1 MKHDLQHGPQ
11 HGQKDDPEAI
21 AAALRSVRDYIRHAV
36 SRFNDAGLEYGHGT
50 GNAFDEAVFMV
61 LEALHLPIDTLDPW
75 WDARLTMAERRRVL
89 DLIDARVTTRKP
101 ASYLLNKAYLQGIP
115 FYVDERVIVPRSF
128 IAEIL
133 CDDDCFSPVV
143 DAAAVGSVLDLCTGS
158 GCLAILAAY
167 LFPQAQIDAVDLSH
181 DALEVARRNI
191 ADHGFE
197 DRVQLFAGDLFAPL
211 AGRRYDLILSNPPYV
226 DAGEMADLPPEYVHE
241 PAMALAGGDD
251 GLDLVRRIL
260 DQAPAHLTAE
270 GGLLCEIGTGRERL
284 EAGRPDLPF
293 LWLDTAESNG
303 EVFWLARA
311 DMPEKP

>member
-1 MKHDLQHGPQ
+1 MMSDTKTTQTASADEICSTLS
-11 HGQKDDPEAI
+11 
-21 AAALRSVRDYIRHAV
+21 SVRDYIRYAV
-36 SRFNDAGLEYGHGT
+36 SRFSAAGLDYGHGT

-61 LEALHLPIDTLDPW
+61 LEGLHLPVDTLDPW
-75 WDARLTMAERRRVL
+75 WDARLTPGERQRL
-89 DLIDARVTTRKP
+89 FSLIDVRVVTRKP
-101 ASYLLNKAYLQGIP
+101 AAYLLNKTYLQGIP

-133 CDDDCFSPVV
+133 CDDACFSPVV
-143 DAAAVGSVLDLCTGS
+143 EAENITRVLDLCTGS

-167 LFPQAQIDAVDLSH
+167 LFPQAQVDAVDLSH
-181 DALEVARRNI
+181 DALEVARRNV
-191 ADHGFE
+191 ADHGLE

-211 AGRRYDLILSNPPYV
+211 AGRRYDLIISNPPYV
-226 DAGEMADLPPEYVHE
+226 DAGEMAALPPEYAHE

-270 GGLLCEIGTGRERL
+270 GGLICEIGTGRERL
-284 EAGRPDLPF
+284 EASRPDLPF
-293 LWLDTAESNG
+293 MWLDTAESNG

>member
-1 MKHDLQHGPQ
+1 MMSDTKIYQ
-11 HGQKDDPEAI
+11 
-21 AAALRSVRDYIRHAV
+21 AASADEICSALSSVRDYIRYAV
-36 SRFNDAGLEYGHGT
+36 SRFTAAGLDYGHGT

-61 LEALHLPIDTLDPW
+61 LEGLHLPVDTLDPW
-75 WDARLTMAERRRVL
+75 WDARLTPGERQRL
-89 DLIDARVTTRKP
+89 FSLIDARVATRKP
-101 ASYLLNKAYLQGIP
+101 AAYLLNKTYLQGIP

-143 DAAAVGSVLDLCTGS
+143 DAENITRVLDLCTGS

-167 LFPQAQIDAVDLSH
+167 LFPQAQVDAVDLSH
-181 DALEVARRNI
+181 DALEVARRNV
-191 ADHGFE
+191 ADHGLE

-211 AGRRYDLILSNPPYV
+211 AGRRYDLIISNPPYV
-226 DAGEMADLPPEYVHE
+226 DAGEMAALSPEYAHE

-270 GGLLCEIGTGRERL
+270 GGLICEIGTGRERL
-284 EAGRPDLPF
+284 EASRPDLPF
-293 LWLDTAESNG
+293 MWLDTAESNG

>member
-1 MKHDLQHGPQ
+1 MMSDTKIYQ
-11 HGQKDDPEAI
+11 
-21 AAALRSVRDYIRHAV
+21 AASADEICSALSSVRDYIRYAV
-36 SRFNDAGLEYGHGT
+36 SRFTAAGLDYGHGT

-61 LEALHLPIDTLDPW
+61 LEGLHLPVDTLDPW
-75 WDARLTMAERRRVL
+75 WDARLTPGERQRL
-89 DLIDARVTTRKP
+89 FSLIDARVATRKP
-101 ASYLLNKAYLQGIP
+101 AAYLLNKTYLQGIP

-143 DAAAVGSVLDLCTGS
+143 DAENITRVLDLCTGS

-167 LFPQAQIDAVDLSH
+167 LFPQAQVDAIDLSH
-181 DALEVARRNI
+181 DALDVARRNV
-191 ADHGFE
+191 ADHGLE

-211 AGRRYDLILSNPPYV
+211 AGRRYDLIISNPPYV
-226 DAGEMADLPPEYVHE
+226 DAGEMAALSPEYAHE

-270 GGLLCEIGTGRERL
+270 GGLICEIGTGRERL
-284 EAGRPDLPF
+284 EASRPDLPF
-293 LWLDTAESNG
+293 MWLDTAESNG

>member
-1 MKHDLQHGPQ
+1 MMSDTKTNQTASAN
-11 HGQKDDPEAI
+11 EI
-21 AAALRSVRDYIRHAV
+21 CSALSSVRDYIRYAV
-36 SRFNDAGLEYGHGT
+36 SRFTAAGLDYGHGT

-61 LEALHLPIDTLDPW
+61 LEGLNLPVDTLDPW
-75 WDARLTMAERRRVL
+75 WDARLTPGERQRL
-89 DLIDARVTTRKP
+89 FSLIDARVATRKP
-101 ASYLLNKAYLQGIP
+101 AAYLLNKTYLQGIP

-143 DAAAVGSVLDLCTGS
+143 DAENITRVLDLCTGS

-167 LFPQAQIDAVDLSH
+167 LFPQAQVDAVDLSH
-181 DALEVARRNI
+181 DALEVARRNV
-191 ADHGFE
+191 ADHGLE
-197 DRVQLFAGDLFAPL
+197 DRVQLFAGDLFTPL
-211 AGRRYDLILSNPPYV
+211 AGRRYDLIISNPPYV
-226 DAGEMADLPPEYVHE
+226 DAGEMAALSPEYAHE

-270 GGLLCEIGTGRERL
+270 GGLICEIGTGRERL
-284 EAGRPDLPF
+284 EASRPDLPF
-293 LWLDTAESNG
+293 MWLDTAESNG